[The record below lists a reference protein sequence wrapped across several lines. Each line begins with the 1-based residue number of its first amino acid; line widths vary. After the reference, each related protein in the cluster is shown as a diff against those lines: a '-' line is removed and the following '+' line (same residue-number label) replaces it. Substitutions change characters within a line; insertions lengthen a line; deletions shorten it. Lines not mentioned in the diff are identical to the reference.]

1 MATLNDLFQ
10 TAYQFH
16 RNGQFAQAESAYR
29 QLIHQQPRHADALHL
44 LGVLCHQTARHEE
57 AATLIARAIAIQPD
71 NADFLNNCGLALRAA
86 GRAQDAITCYEEAMR
101 LSPKDLDIQNNLGN
115 AYQEAGRHAEA
126 ATCYRRVLR
135 AHPQDSDLRQAMVS
149 VLMADGDQ
157 HFANGRFGDAEHR
170 YQEAATLAPGSA
182 ILHYNLGNAKRELGK
197 AAESA
202 ALYKRYLDLVPTDA
216 DGWNNLGNALREL
229 GRLDEAVAA
238 YRQALQHNPALY
250 HAKVHLVHQQQ
261 HMCDWQGLDES
272 IACIRDW
279 VRTKPEALVSP
290 FAFLAMPGTT
300 AAEQKRC
307 ALQWAK
313 NRHQSLIELG
323 RNLAFN
329 YVKTPGRKLH
339 IGYLSGD
346 FRLHPLAFLITE
358 MIELHDGEKFEI
370 SAYSYARN
378 DETRERKRLEE
389 AFDHFVDISAMSM
402 PEAAKRIHADQVDI
416 LVDLTGFTQNS
427 RSGILAMRPAP
438 IQVNWLG
445 FPGTM
450 GAPYVDYLIS
460 DSCITPPSAAADYSE
475 ALVLM
480 PHSYQPNDRNRPIGK
495 SPMRIDYG
503 LPEEAFVFCC
513 FNQTFKITPAIFTIW
528 MRLLKAV
535 PGSVLW
541 LLECNPWAKAN
552 LLREAEAQGVD
563 GSRLLFAPRVP
574 IAEHLAR
581 HDLADLFLDTL
592 PYNAHTTASDALWM
606 CLPVLTVAGDTFA
619 ARVAASLLQ
628 AANLPELVTTS
639 LEEYEALALRLARD
653 PALLD
658 GYRERLLQ
666 SSAEIPLFNTAAF
679 TAALERAYQQ
689 MHEIYLAGAR
699 PAMFK
704 VG

>member
-1 MATLNDLFQ
+1 R
-10 TAYQFH
+10 Y
-16 RNGQFAQAESAYR
+16 
-29 QLIHQQPRHADALHL
+29 
-44 LGVLCHQTARHEE
+44 
-57 AATLIARAIAIQPD
+57 
-71 NADFLNNCGLALRAA
+71 LALA
-86 GRAQDAITCYEEAMR
+86 
-101 LSPKDLDIQNNLGN
+101 
-115 AYQEAGRHAEA
+115 
-126 ATCYRRVLR
+126 
-135 AHPQDSDLRQAMVS
+135 
-149 VLMADGDQ
+149 
-157 HFANGRFGDAEHR
+157 
-170 YQEAATLAPGSA
+170 
-182 ILHYNLGNAKRELGK
+182 
-197 AAESA
+197 
-202 ALYKRYLDLVPTDA
+202 PTDA
-216 DGWNNLGNALREL
+216 DGWNNLGNVLREL

-238 YRQALQHNPALY
+238 YRQALQHEPALY

-272 IACIRDW
+272 VACIRDW

-300 AAEQKRC
+300 AAEQRLC

-313 NRHQSLIELG
+313 NRHQPLIELG

-339 IGYLSGD
+339 VGYLSGD

-389 AFDHFVDISAMSM
+389 AFDHFVDISTMSM

-438 IQVNWLG
+438 VQVNWLG

-513 FNQTFKITPAIFTIW
+513 FNQTFKITPAVFAIW

-541 LLECNPWAKAN
+541 LLECNPWAKTN
-552 LLREAEAQGVD
+552 LLREAAVQGID
-563 GSRLLFAPRVP
+563 GSRLIFAPRVP

-581 HDLADLFLDTL
+581 HDLADLCLDTL

-606 CLPVLTVAGDTFA
+606 CLPVVTVAGDTFA
-619 ARVAASLLQ
+619 ARVAASLLR

-639 LEEYEALALRLARD
+639 LEEYEALALRLASD

-679 TAALERAYQQ
+679 TAALERAYLQ
-689 MHEIYLAGAR
+689 MQEAYLSGAR
-699 PAMFK
+699 PASIK
-704 VG
+704 VA